1 METFGGGYYFID
13 TYSTQGTA
21 ASNRNANIKR
31 AAERAAAHMRQH
43 GIKVLHVMARSF
55 SDQRG
60 LDMLQAF
67 VDANDQLEG
76 ITGVEYSPYTG
87 GQGRIY
93 WFTNKAGYDI
103 PAPAGRDDFRPQEIQ
118 EVVPLMIIDDEPGVP
133 SIPKVEQNNS
143 SIASVAVLTCNGFS
157 ISITN
162 DINTRL
168 LSQIFEYVGG
178 RSC

>member
-1 METFGGGYYFID
+1 MTK
-13 TYSTQGTA
+13 
-21 ASNRNANIKR
+21 RVNADEQYKLILECRSSGLTDYQWCKN
-31 AAERAAAHMRQH
+31 H
-43 GIKVLHVMARSF
+43 GINPGTFYNWVKRLRK
-55 SDQRG
+55 
-60 LDMLQAF
+60 
-67 VDANDQLEG
+67 
-76 ITGVEYSPYTG
+76 
-87 GQGRIY
+87 
-93 WFTNKAGYDI
+93 KACYDI

>member
-1 METFGGGYYFID
+1 MTK
-13 TYSTQGTA
+13 
-21 ASNRNANIKR
+21 RVNADEQYKLILECRSSGLTDYQWCKN
-31 AAERAAAHMRQH
+31 H
-43 GIKVLHVMARSF
+43 GINPGTFYNWVKRLRK
-55 SDQRG
+55 
-60 LDMLQAF
+60 
-67 VDANDQLEG
+67 
-76 ITGVEYSPYTG
+76 
-87 GQGRIY
+87 
-93 WFTNKAGYDI
+93 KACYDI

-118 EVVPLMIIDDEPGVP
+118 EVVPLMIIDDGPGVP
-133 SIPKVEQNNS
+133 SIPKEEQSNS